1 MASPLMATNLSSKFD
16 ALNSPIVMNNTTNI
30 EDSNSPLSPINVFAH
45 NLNDYIEVEVNNEHI
60 INDVP
65 IQEEEDIVVSISPNG
80 TKLYTRK
87 VAEHLIPVKGSRF
100 KSFEDGLQTFKSYAE
115 KVGFSVRKGQTKW
128 WKDAITHKYLR
139 CNKAGNPQPKHKFDT
154 LDKGSLK
161 QKRRSRFTTCDCK
174 VHILLNFDEAQ
185 NEWVVVT
192 FDEYHNHP
200 LVSSINKDLNKIS
213 RKLPFSTKQYIHNM
227 SINSVGPVKAHR
239 LLVSLMG
246 GVHNVRG
253 TVTDF
258 KNFSQSIR
266 IFIGDRDSQM
276 ILERL
281 RERLESLPNFFFD
294 FVVQNGK
301 LRSVFW
307 ADEISK
313 LNYEAFGDVLAF
325 DATYQ
330 TNKYDMVFVPF
341 TGVDNNKNCVTFG
354 AGLIFDETTESF
366 IWLLECFI
374 TAHKKQPVLVL
385 TDQDAAMRQ
394 AILEVLPASRHRL
407 CMWHIMKK
415 LPVKISG
422 ELLQNTN
429 IRKLLH
435 RLVWNLF
442 ISPATFESRW
452 QDLIEMF
459 SLQDHE
465 WLSEMYAIRHR
476 WVPAYFRELP
486 LCCLMKTTSRCE
498 SSNSSFKVNSSSANT
513 LVQFMLC
520 YDARLESQR
529 YRQRLAQFK
538 TSDTSFVGITNLV
551 IEKHAFDLYSHTIFL
566 EVQKE
571 ITKGL
576 FCCYIANKELV
587 DGVHVYHVSHLDRR
601 NDLTNTFQVK
611 FESETLSTSCSCR
624 GFTRLGYLCRH
635 IFAVYRVNKIEKIP
649 ELYISKRWLRNV
661 LPSSIYSLHSR
672 YGVDNQPQSVLRTEI
687 LDLMTECCDVLR
699 GDIEGLSTFANQL
712 KDMRRELIK
721 KGYREPEGKDAACSV
736 IEELVGQPIVSEIS
750 VANPEG
756 IRNKGTGKRGRI
768 HAPAEKKSKKPRRV
782 RLCHTCN
789 KYVDDH
795 DSRNCK
801 KITAQAQE
809 QENAGP

>member
-1 MASPLMATNLSSKFD
+1 MASPLMATNLSSNFD
-16 ALNSPIVMNNTTNI
+16 EAFALNLPIVMNNTTNI

-87 VAEHLIPVKGSRF
+87 VAEHLIPVKGCRF

-128 WKDAITHKYLR
+128 WKDAVTHKYLR
-139 CNKAGNPQPKHKFDT
+139 CNKAGNPQPKNKFDT

-174 VHILLNFDEAQ
+174 VHILLNFDEAK
-185 NEWVVVT
+185 NDWVVVT

-200 LVSSINKDLNKIS
+200 LVSSINKDLN
-213 RKLPFSTKQYIHNM
+213 
-227 SINSVGPVKAHR
+227 
-239 LLVSLMG
+239 
-246 GVHNVRG
+246 
-253 TVTDF
+253 
-258 KNFSQSIR
+258 
-266 IFIGDRDSQM
+266 
-276 ILERL
+276 
-281 RERLESLPNFFFD
+281 
-294 FVVQNGK
+294 K

-394 AILEVLPASRHRL
+394 AILEVLLASRHRL

-415 LPVKISG
+415 LPVKIFG

-576 FCCYIANKELV
+576 FCCYISNKELV

-712 KDMRRELIK
+712 KDMRQELIK

-809 QENAGP
+809 QENACP

>member
-80 TKLYTRK
+80 TKFYTRK
-87 VAEHLIPVKGSRF
+87 VAEHLIPVKGCRF

-139 CNKAGNPQPKHKFDT
+139 CNKA
-154 LDKGSLK
+154 
-161 QKRRSRFTTCDCK
+161 
-174 VHILLNFDEAQ
+174 
-185 NEWVVVT
+185 
-192 FDEYHNHP
+192 
-200 LVSSINKDLNKIS
+200 
-213 RKLPFSTKQYIHNM
+213 
-227 SINSVGPVKAHR
+227 GPVKAHR

-341 TGVDNNKNCVTFG
+341 TGVDNNKNRVTFG

-587 DGVHVYHVSHLDRR
+587 DGVHVYHVSHLDLR

-712 KDMRRELIK
+712 KDMRQELIK